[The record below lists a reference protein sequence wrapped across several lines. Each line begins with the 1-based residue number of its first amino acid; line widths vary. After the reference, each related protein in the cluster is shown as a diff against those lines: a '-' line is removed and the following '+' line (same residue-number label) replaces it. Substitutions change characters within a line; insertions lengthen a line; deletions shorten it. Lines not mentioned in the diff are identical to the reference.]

1 MNSTRNVLYNIAEW
15 ITRLAY
21 LNVLWVFFTI
31 VGLGIFGFFPATAAM
46 FAICRD
52 WLNRKTGIPVF
63 TSFWNYYRKEFL
75 KSNLLGLMIS
85 FIMIII
91 VVDFYFIFVTSD
103 MLIRWTYIPLLTL
116 IILAMLFYV
125 FPTFVHFDLNIAK
138 MIKTTFLVIFAKP
151 LSTLIILICLAS
163 MLVLMKLF
171 PALAFIFGGSS
182 IAYMIMWQSLIVFAK
197 VTSKTAK

>member
-1 MNSTRNVLYNIAEW
+1 
-15 ITRLAY
+15 
-21 LNVLWVFFTI
+21 
-31 VGLGIFGFFPATAAM
+31 
-46 FAICRD
+46 
-52 WLNRKTGIPVF
+52 
-63 TSFWNYYRKEFL
+63 
-75 KSNLLGLMIS
+75 MIS

-116 IILAMLFYV
+116 IILAMLFLFYV